1 MLKLKLYSI
10 LLSGL
15 FALSIA
21 SVSAQQSNDEK
32 AVVLY
37 DPLFWKDDLKLSNDQ
52 CKKIRDINFEFFE
65 RINTLTREDRG
76 AVHAK
81 AAEFLS
87 ERSDKIWSTF
97 QPRQKKKWKKIWSTE
112 S

>member
-1 MLKLKLYSI
+1 MLKLKLYGI

-21 SVSAQQSNDEK
+21 SVSAQQSNQEK
-32 AVVLY
+32 TVVLY
-37 DPLFWKDDLKLSNDQ
+37 DPLFWMDDLKVSTDQ
-52 CKKIRDINFEFFE
+52 CKKIKDINFEFFQ
-65 RINTLTREDRG
+65 RINSLTQEDRG
-76 AVHAK
+76 LVPAK

-87 ERSDKIWSTF
+87 DRSEKIWSTF

>member
-1 MLKLKLYSI
+1 MLKLYSI
-10 LLSGL
+10 LLFSF

-21 SVSAQQSNDEK
+21 SVSAQQAYREK

-37 DPLFWKDDLKLSNDQ
+37 DPLFWKDDLKLSTDQ
-52 CKKIRDINFEFFE
+52 CKKIKDINFEFFQ
-65 RINTLTREDRG
+65 RINSLTQEDRG
-76 AVHAK
+76 LVPVK

-87 ERSDKIWSTF
+87 DRSDKIWSTF
-97 QPRQKKKWKKIWSTE
+97 QPRQKKKWKKIWSAE